1 MKKTNLLVLSVAAAL
16 LATSCSKDQVSE
28 VNPGEAIRF
37 SALTGSATKAD
48 EVTSANLAEYKVYGV
63 YATSTSLNFTDTYTK
78 GGQDGSTWTNTGGTH
93 YWPIDKAEN
102 VTFFAHSPADLST
115 AFPGSSI
122 GTPTTDAFSISNVII
137 PDHASNHKDLVYARY
152 QGNRENTTGAVSLVL
167 KHVFSQIELQALCS
181 DANMKVTVY
190 GAKLFG
196 LKDNST
202 LTFPTANTVAGSEPT
217 MIWGQLASNPKAY
230 LVGSASNPN
239 PVVLGTEAAPIM
251 GANGNGDGNFMVIPQ
266 DLTTVW
272 NPETDPSN
280 TANGGYIG
288 ILCKIEKGNDTD
300 GYTQI
305 FPTDS
310 GTANGYTAVPIT
322 QNFQKNKKYS
332 IILKFFTS
340 GGGGGVTDPDD
351 PTNPGQPIL
360 APITFDVS
368 VTDWE
373 TPINNVDKPLS

>member
-37 SALTGSATKAD
+37 SALTGSATKAA

-78 GGQDGSTWTNTGGTH
+78 GGEDGSTWTSTGGTH

-102 VTFFAHSPADLST
+102 VTFFAHSPANLET

-122 GTPTTDAFSISNVII
+122 GTPATNSFSISNVII
-137 PDHASNHKDLVYARY
+137 PEHASNHKDLVYARY
-152 QGNRENTTGAVSLVL
+152 QGNRAGTTGAVPLVL

-196 LKDNST
+196 LKDQST

-217 MIWGQLASNPKAY
+217 MIWGQLASDPKAY
-230 LVGSASNPN
+230 LVGRADNPN
-239 PVVLGTEAAPIM
+239 PVVLGTDAAPIM

-266 DLTTVW
+266 DMTTEW
-272 NPETDPSN
+272 NPTDDPSN
-280 TANGGYIG
+280 AAKGGYIG
-288 ILCKIEKGNDTD
+288 VLCKIEKANDGG

-305 FPTDS
+305 FPTDGS
-310 GTANGYTAVPIT
+310 ANGYTAVPIR

-340 GGGGGVTDPDD
+340 GGGGGVIDPDD
-351 PTNPGQPIL
+351 PDNPGQPIL
-360 APITFDVS
+360 APITFNVS

-373 TPINNVDKPLS
+373 TPTSVEKPLS

>member
-37 SALTGSATKAD
+37 SALTGSATKAA

-78 GGQDGSTWTNTGGTH
+78 GGQDGSTWTSTGGTH

-122 GTPTTDAFSISNVII
+122 GAPATDAFSISNVII
-137 PDHASNHKDLVYARY
+137 PEHASNHKDLVYARY
-152 QGNRENTTGAVSLVL
+152 QGNRAGTTGAVPLVL

-202 LTFPTANTVAGSEPT
+202 LRFPTANTVAGSEPT
-217 MIWGQLASNPKAY
+217 MIWGQLASDPKAY
-230 LVGSASNPN
+230 LVGRTDNPN
-239 PVVLGTEAAPIM
+239 PVVLDTDAAPIM

-266 DLTTVW
+266 DMTTEW
-272 NPETDPSN
+272 NPTDDPSN
-280 TANGGYIG
+280 AEKGGYIG
-288 ILCKIEKGNDTD
+288 VLCKIEKANDGGG

-305 FPTDS
+305 FPTDGS
-310 GTANGYTAVPIT
+310 ANGYTAVPIR